1 MEIKSEKANIR
12 KLMLDKRKQIDATDK
27 AQYDKYICQEL
38 EQIIQENNFKVVHA
52 YIPIANEI
60 NILPLINKLLKN
72 NITVVC
78 PKTLTKRRL
87 ENRVLVSLTKLE
99 MGIMQTLHPEEP
111 LIYEGKYD
119 LVIVPGLAFDKA
131 NYRVGYGGGYYDN
144 FLIDHPEALKVG
156 IFYPFQMIDTVPLE
170 PHDVRLDL
178 ILSKEF

>member
-178 ILSKEF
+178 ILCKEF

>member
-12 KLMLDKRKQIDATDK
+12 KLMLDKRKEIGTSVK

-99 MGIMQTLHPEEP
+99 MGIMQTLHPKEP

-144 FLIDHPEALKVG
+144 FLIDQPDALKVG
-156 IFYPFQMIDTVPLE
+156 IFYPFQMIDSVPLE

>member
-1 MEIKSEKANIR
+1 MEINSEKANIR
-12 KLMLDKRKQIDATDK
+12 KLMLDKRKQIDTTDK

-131 NYRVGYGGGYYDN
+131 NYRLGYGGGYYDN
-144 FLIDHPEALKVG
+144 FLIDHPEAHKVG
-156 IFYPFQMIDTVPLE
+156 IFYPFQMIDSVPKE
-170 PHDVRLDL
+170 PHDVCLDL
-178 ILSKEF
+178 IVSKEY

>member
-1 MEIKSEKANIR
+1 MEIRSEKANIR

-38 EQIIQENNFKVVHA
+38 EQIIQENNFKVIHA

-99 MGIMQTLHPEEP
+99 MGIMQTLHPKEP

-156 IFYPFQMIDTVPLE
+156 IFYPFQMIDTVPTE
-170 PHDVRLDL
+170 PHDVSLDL
-178 ILSKEF
+178 ILCKEF

>member
-27 AQYDKYICQEL
+27 AQYGKYICQEL